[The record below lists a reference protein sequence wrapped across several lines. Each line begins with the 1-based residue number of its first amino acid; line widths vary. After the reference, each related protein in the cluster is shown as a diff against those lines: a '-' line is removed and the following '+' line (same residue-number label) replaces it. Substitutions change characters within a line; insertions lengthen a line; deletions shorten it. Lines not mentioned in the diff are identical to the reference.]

1 MAIVLEKGGDSHRI
15 NLEKGD
21 GTLPQGEIV
30 IHLDWSRGGI
40 FKSLFGKGIDLDLGC
55 FYELRDGK
63 KRLID
68 GLQFSRGR
76 GGDRHHASRQGCY
89 DQPPYIWHQ
98 GDDRGG
104 GASSGETI
112 LVNPIG
118 VSAIRRILVYT
129 FIFEGVARWAE
140 TNATVTVKVPNNE
153 DIIVEMGRQSS
164 TKKFCAIAQ
173 LDFGTDSSMV
183 VKKLVTFHD
192 RHSDCDKAYGWGFRY
207 EIGSKD

>member
-63 KRLID
+63 KMLID

-76 GGDRHHASRQGCY
+76 GGDRHHVSRQGCY

-140 TNATVTVKVPNNE
+140 TNAIVTVKVPNNE
-153 DIIVEMGRQSS
+153 DIIVEMGRQNS

-183 VKKLVTFHD
+183 VKKLVTFHN

-207 EIGSKD
+207 EIGRKD